1 MIYQV
6 VVRID
11 PRDLAMADTIYVVTG
26 SRDADTG
33 LESAWPLPFEQS
45 LELRQQVFTLGEVII
60 CDEDGRELVG
70 KGRKA
75 YKWHVEVEEFLLLS
89 EAVRRARKV

>member
-11 PRDLAMADTIYVVTG
+11 PRDLAMSDTIYDTTG
-26 SRDADTG
+26 T
-33 LESAWPLPFEQS
+33 PLPFKQVFEF
-45 LELRQQVFTLGEVII
+45 RQQVFTLGEVII
-60 CDEDGRELVG
+60 CDEDGREIVG

-75 YKWHVEVEEFLLLS
+75 YKWYVEVEEFLLLS

>member
-6 VVRID
+6 VVKID
-11 PRDLAMADTIYVVTG
+11 PRDLAVADQVYVVIG
-26 SRDADTG
+26 SRDADTCPR
-33 LESAWPLPFEQS
+33 LCSEDSDFTFQ
-45 LELRQQVFTLGEVII
+45 QQVFTLGEVII

-75 YKWHVEVEEFLLLS
+75 HKWHVEVEEFLLLS